1 MQPDDRM
8 MIVLP
13 LFHANAQYYS
23 TMPALVTGASIA
35 VSERFSASRWSRQ
48 VACHSA
54 TLASLFAAPIR
65 MILAQDRHPLD
76 AENGLRAVIFSQNI
90 TEQQLAEFQDR
101 FGCPLLQLYGM
112 TETIA
117 PPTLNPL
124 YGDRRNMG
132 IGRPTLPA
140 SVRIIDEDGKDVSS
154 GEVGQL
160 LVAGTPG
167 VTLMAGYLDDPGAT
181 QEALRSGWL
190 HTGDN
195 VRADEDGYLYFV
207 DRGKDMIKRA
217 GENISAG
224 EVEAVINS
232 HPRVFDCAVV
242 GVPDSVRDEAVKA
255 FVVPVEGD
263 PISAADLMEWCARSL
278 AKFKVPGA
286 IEFVA
291 SLPRTSV
298 GKIQKEKLRQRA
310 ARLK

>member
-1 MQPDDRM
+1 
-8 MIVLP
+8 
-13 LFHANAQYYS
+13 
-23 TMPALVTGASIA
+23 
-35 VSERFSASRWSRQ
+35 
-48 VACHSA
+48 
-54 TLASLFAAPIR
+54 
-65 MILAQDRHPLD
+65 MILAQDHHPL
-76 AENGLRAVIFSQNI
+76 EEKNRLRAVIFSQNV
-90 TEQQLAEFQDR
+90 TEQQLVEFEGR

-124 YGDRRNMG
+124 YGERRNMG

-140 SVRIIDEDGKDVSS
+140 SLRIVDEDGRDVPA
-154 GEVGQL
+154 GEVGEL

-167 VTLMAGYLDDPGAT
+167 VTLMAGYLDDPRAT
-181 QEALRSGWL
+181 EEALRNGWL

-195 VRADEDGYLYFV
+195 VRTDEDGYLYFV

-232 HPRVFDCAVV
+232 HPAVFDCAVI
-242 GVPDSVRDEAVKA
+242 GMPDSMRDEAVKA
-255 FVVPVEGD
+255 FVVPMEGAAISSVELT
-263 PISAADLMEWCARSL
+263 AWCARRL

-286 IEFVA
+286 IEFVG

-298 GKIQKEKLRQRA
+298 GKIQKEKLRQRTA
-310 ARLK
+310 PLK